1 MLGFLGM
8 IFTFLCV
15 FGVYTISGGSIG
27 VVLGSLPHET
37 MLIGGA
43 ALGAFLVSNKLT
55 TIKKTM
61 SQVRSSFKGSKWKK
75 QDYTDLLCLLYAIT
89 KTIRT
94 RGILALENH
103 IENPEESPLFGQ
115 YPRIL
120 EDNIAV
126 TFICDTLRLIGMHLE
141 DVNQIEDAIEQ
152 KLTKMHHE
160 KLAVAEALTTVAD
173 GLPAL
178 GIVAAV
184 LGVIKTMSSVDKPP
198 QILGGMI
205 AGALVG
211 TFLGVFLA
219 YCIVGPIGK
228 KLESIVDEDYHF
240 YLVIRDVILSHLRDN
255 PPQISVEIGRANVP
269 TCYQPTFVELESVV
283 STVQNLVE
291 KEKE

>member
-1 MLGFLGM
+1 M

-27 VVLGSLPHET
+27 VVLGSLPHEI

-75 QDYTDLLCLLYAIT
+75 QDYIDLLCLLYAIT

-94 RGILALENH
+94 RGILTLENH
-103 IENPEESPLFGQ
+103 IENPEGSALFAQ

-126 TFICDTLRLIGMHLE
+126 MFICDTLRLIGMHLE

-152 KLTKMHHE
+152 KLTKMRHE
-160 KLAVAEALTTVAD
+160 KLAVAEALITVAD

-219 YCIVGPIGK
+219 YCVVGPIAK

-283 STVQNLVE
+283 STVQNFVE

>member
-1 MLGFLGM
+1 M

-94 RGILALENH
+94 RGILVLENH

-160 KLAVAEALTTVAD
+160 KLAVAEALITVAD

-198 QILGGMI
+198 KILGGMI

-219 YCIVGPIGK
+219 YCVVGPIGK